1 MNWAKTLQHDIQSG
15 LFRWRY
21 LAGII
26 LFSIPCIELLRSCLA
41 VGTEA
46 TWIDYMT
53 ACFKGV
59 SLKSATNRTVELPIS
74 WLLIMAG
81 ANLISLD
88 YFFGDISREGYQI
101 LLRCNSRCG
110 WYLSKCAWNLMSSTL
125 FFLTGVSTVT
135 VFALVTNGR
144 LVLENTPTL
153 LQVLFLGETVLP
165 VSGTTSFLTV
175 IFTPWATI
183 CALNMVQMTM
193 LLYIK
198 PIYSF
203 LVCMVL
209 LFSAVYIPTGWCLGN
224 GAMMIRSTAIMGV
237 GLPVWQAWIVI
248 GALMTVSL
256 LIGMV
261 RIRKMDFL
269 TMEV

>member
-15 LFRWRY
+15 LLRWRY
-21 LAGII
+21 LAGIL

-41 VGTEA
+41 IGTEA

-59 SLKSATNRTVELPIS
+59 SLKAVTNRTVELPIS

-81 ANLISLD
+81 ANLVSLD
-88 YFFGDISREGYQI
+88 YFFGDLSREGHQI
-101 LLRCNSRCG
+101 LLRCQSRCG
-110 WYLSKCAWNLMSSTL
+110 WYLSKCVWNLMSSTL
-125 FFLTGVSTVT
+125 FFLTGVITVT
-135 VFALVTNGR
+135 VFTLATNGKFS
-144 LVLENTPTL
+144 LENTPTL

-165 VSGTTSFLTV
+165 VSGITSFLTV

-183 CALNMVQMTM
+183 CALNIVQMTM

-209 LFSAVYIPTGWCLGN
+209 LLSAVYIPTGWCLGN
-224 GAMMIRSTAIMGV
+224 GAMMIRSTVIMGV
-237 GLPVWQAWIVI
+237 GLPVWQAWTVI
-248 GALMTVSL
+248 GALMAVSL